1 MKSTLP
7 SDPTGPDQTSKL
19 CFDYKEAK
27 NMTIIQRINTVS
39 IVCLFALL
47 FIYGAEA
54 AQQTSRITGYVVYGE
69 VRDKPLNDLEV
80 KITAEGGRLIK
91 KVTTNRNGYYTTEK
105 LPPGKYI
112 VSIDHP
118 KYNPAEEVVRI
129 RGGQDARQNFSL
141 LDRAAVGDT
150 NFRVT
155 LTWCDKNSR
164 AVRDVDT
171 YLSIPDV
178 AEPLYYGRKG
188 ANYQGTHLDVDDVD
202 WRGPETTT
210 IHELRDGTYVFYVN
224 NYSDRSKTRALGNS
238 EVNVQVY
245 QGANQVRTFQV
256 PQGRGITYE
265 VFRIENGRIVPVEK
279 YNDRLEVSGSAG

>member
-1 MKSTLP
+1 MTLVGILVRP
-7 SDPTGPDQTSKL
+7 TDRQSEVLNENKEISMTRIQAVGFMGIICANSFLLVAGLHADPQNGLIS
-19 CFDYKEAK
+19 
-27 NMTIIQRINTVS
+27 
-39 IVCLFALL
+39 
-47 FIYGAEA
+47 
-54 AQQTSRITGYVVYGE
+54 GYIVYGE
-69 VRDKPLNDLEV
+69 VRDTPLNDLEV
-80 KITAEGGRLIK
+80 KITAEDGRLIK
-91 KVTTNRNGYYTTEK
+91 KVVTNRNGYYTTKK
-105 LPPGKYI
+105 LSPGKYI

-129 RGGQDARQNFSL
+129 RGGQDARKNFSL

-178 AEPLYYGRKG
+178 AEPLYFGRKG

-238 EVNVQVY
+238 EVKVQVY

-256 PQGRGITYE
+256 PQGQGITYE

-279 YNDRLEVSGSAG
+279 YNKRLEVSGSAG